1 MMVSR
6 VEVKDDE
13 GIERNEEEK
22 EMQRNEIKHMHLLQ
36 VSRSG
41 PELRGFRKELQRVFR
56 YEYSKQP

>member
-22 EMQRNEIKHMHLLQ
+22 EMQRNKIKHVHLLQ

-41 PELRGFRKELQRVFR
+41 SELRGFRKELQRVLR
-56 YEYSKQP
+56 